1 MWFEHPACGGT
12 TMPVARDSPSI
23 QGDVP
28 GPDPARAPPNKA
40 IAQAGLACRG
50 QPAGV
55 YLASAR
61 SATRSAAAPTS
72 GTCRSTIGPHGIGAE
87 RSPAVRRS
95 RRSPVP
101 SRGNKPR
108 WKTSDKDE
116 VGGAS
121 PPRPTVRPSDQRR
134 GRQGHGPA
142 GRTDREGHL
151 LAAGGPGHAPRPALP
166 PPVPGGWL
174 RRRSGSASVSWPRSR
189 TGRSWSAPTPSPGTS
204 RSPST
209 RCRPRS
215 SPPSPS
221 PGMANPCASRPA
233 RAIRL

>member
-1 MWFEHPACGGT
+1 
-12 TMPVARDSPSI
+12 MPLARDSPSI

-72 GTCRSTIGPHGIGAE
+72 GRCRSTIGPHGIGAE

-95 RRSPVP
+95 RIPGPPSGPLTSVAVTKGMDLQAAPIVKGIFWLRAVPAMLRGQP
-101 SRGNKPR
+101 SR
-108 WKTSDKDE
+108 
-116 VGGAS
+116 
-121 PPRPTVRPSDQRR
+121 
-134 GRQGHGPA
+134 
-142 GRTDREGHL
+142 
-151 LAAGGPGHAPRPALP
+151 

-189 TGRSWSAPTPSPGTS
+189 TGRSWSAPTPSPDTS

-221 PGMANPCASRPA
+221 PGIANPCASRPA